1 MDRRMTAR
9 YSGVSIGQSTDSEK
23 AAHAESR
30 SARGI
35 DKRMRDCLA
44 SLLLLSCAAVP
55 VAHGQDAAPNVAHT
69 AQDGGIVV
77 TGKGPEPIR
86 KARRYLHQVLE
97 SDSGQLARFVDPV
110 CPLVLGLPERFRAPI
125 EERFRIVAAA
135 SSVRLAR
142 AKCQPNLMIVFA
154 DSADALIETMRKR
167 RNAAFANLDE
177 GALRDAFKAG
187 PIHAWRLIV
196 TRDDRG
202 NIATGDEDPDF
213 PTIFESETQTV
224 TINSVIV
231 IDKRAAQGK
240 SVRQIAP
247 PPPPRPGIDRRCF
260 DPVALRSRHGA
271 ATRRDHRHG
280 PGAARGPL
288 PAAGSLCAGRGPCL
302 SDLARDGDGQAALAG
317 FTGGAGVW

>member
-44 SLLLLSCAAVP
+44 SLLLLSCAAAP

-154 DSADALIETMRKR
+154 DDADALIETMRKR

-240 SVRQIAP
+240 SVRQIADYAAMRTLVGARPPARGAIAAASILSLFDPATAP
-247 PPPPRPGIDRRCF
+247 PPAEITDM
-260 DPVALRSRHGA
+260 
-271 ATRRDHRHG
+271 
-280 PGAARGPL
+280 
-288 PAAGSLCAGRGPCL
+288 
-302 SDLARDGDGQAALAG
+302 DLGLLAG
-317 FTGGAGVW
+317 LYRLRDPYAQGGDHAYRISRAMVTGRQR